1 MMFLIRKKFYFEHL
15 KSWKKRKAFSLTIHF
30 FLLPLQRSYTAHLF
44 IVYEAHIIV
53 CPIVISV
60 NDCGGTG
67 DYAAAQAAVE
77 E

>member
-1 MMFLIRKKFYFEHL
+1 MKETKGFFFDD
-15 KSWKKRKAFSLTIHF
+15 SF

-44 IVYEAHIIV
+44 IVYETHIIV